1 MPTTASAAHGNY
13 TQLRRVAYNGAI
25 ADWKRRL
32 GIDLTM
38 WDWGRMASDSCH
50 QTWTNRSKTSN
61 HWDWD
66 EIHARHTDYD
76 RLPLAV
82 FGPNGDLWIAGLAL
96 MTSQAVHFRFL
107 EGTPDPACPIASNRA
122 FIALDVAAR
131 YGQALGKTELLIQP
145 ANPAL
150 EAFYRERLKFTHDPS
165 MPGGAFYRR
174 GL

>member
-1 MPTTASAAHGNY
+1 MSTPASAARGSY
-13 TQLRRVAYNGAI
+13 TQHRRAAYNSAI
-25 ADWKRRL
+25 ADWKKIL
-32 GIDLTM
+32 GIDLAM
-38 WDWGRMASDSCH
+38 WDWGPMASASYH
-50 QTWTNRSKTSN
+50 AKWTNRSETSQ

-66 EIHARHTDYD
+66 AIHARHTDYD

-107 EGTPDPACPIASNRA
+107 EGTPDPACPIASKRA

-150 EAFYRERLKFTHDPS
+150 EAFYQDRLKFTHVPS
-165 MPGGAFYRR
+165 IQGGTFYRR